1 MSFPST
7 CVHVHV
13 RVQVRVFT
21 TVHGHGHGCVP
32 ALQYMG
38 VIRMARRPATDL
50 VEDSTQCCLLELTLT
65 LTLALTLT
73 LTAPLTPT
81 LTQL

>member
-1 MSFPST
+1 
-7 CVHVHV
+7 
-13 RVQVRVFT
+13 
-21 TVHGHGHGCVP
+21 
-32 ALQYMG
+32 MG

-50 VEDSTQCCLLELTLT
+50 VEDGTQYCLLELTLT